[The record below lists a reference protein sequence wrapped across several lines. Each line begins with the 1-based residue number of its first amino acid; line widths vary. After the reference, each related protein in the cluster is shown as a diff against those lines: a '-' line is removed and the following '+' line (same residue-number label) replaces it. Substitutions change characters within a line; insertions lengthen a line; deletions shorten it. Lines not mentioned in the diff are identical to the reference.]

1 MQGWINKL
9 FKNYPDIETMATEK
23 LKAFS
28 TDLGTVIEKIQ
39 PMFEN
44 ILSGGV
50 KVHLFIPIQGGNDD
64 ADSSH

>member
-1 MQGWINKL
+1 
-9 FKNYPDIETMATEK
+9 
-23 LKAFS
+23 
-28 TDLGTVIEKIQ
+28 
-39 PMFEN
+39 MFEN